1 MPAALTIAGKDLRQR
16 LRDRSAIML
25 AIVVPLVLAAI
36 FSMLFGPS
44 ATPRE
49 FRYAIV
55 DGDRSEISQGFAA
68 DVLGGLEEADVASVV
83 PRENEATA
91 RRQVRDGD
99 LDAAFLVPPGFAAGV
114 QGEQPVDI
122 TIVGS
127 PDSVTA
133 TSVARSVARSY
144 AEGLNAVRVAVAA
157 LGAEGVRLAPA
168 DIEQVAEQTVHG
180 AAPLTLTD
188 VSADARVLDAKT
200 YFAAG
205 MAVFFLLFTVQFGV
219 SSLVDERA
227 EGTLSRLLAAPVRRR
242 SILVG
247 KLLTSVVLGV
257 VSLTVL
263 VVATS
268 LLLGAR
274 WGNPVAVAALV
285 LCGVLAAT
293 GITAVVASAAKTA
306 EQAGSW
312 QAVVAVS
319 LGLLG
324 GAFFPIQQSGSLMAT
339 LSLVTPHA
347 WFMQGL
353 ADTSGGGGLAQV
365 LPACVALLA
374 MAAATGAVA
383 LSRIDKVLA
392 P

>member
-1 MPAALTIAGKDLRQR
+1 MHPALVLAGKDLRQR
-16 LRDRSAIML
+16 LRDRSAVML
-25 AIVVPLVLAAI
+25 AVVVPLALAGI
-36 FSMLFGPS
+36 FSILFGPS
-44 ATPRE
+44 STPRAFE
-49 FRYAIV
+49 YGIV
-55 DGDRSEISQGFAA
+55 DQDRSALTRGFTA
-68 DVLGGLEEADVASVV
+68 DVLGALEDAEVAEVAVLADA
-83 PRENEATA
+83 ATA
-91 RRQVRDGD
+91 RRQVRDSD
-99 LDAAFLVPPGFAAGV
+99 LDAAFVLPAGFDAGV
-114 QGEQPVDI
+114 RGEEPVRI
-122 TIVGS
+122 TVLGS

-144 AEGLNAVRVAVAA
+144 VEGLNAVRVAIAA
-157 LGAEGVRLAPA
+157 IGSSGVRLDPA

-180 AAPLTLTD
+180 VSPVALTD
-188 VSADARVLDAKT
+188 VSAGARLLDAKT

-219 SSLVDERA
+219 SSLIDERA
-227 EGTLSRLLAAPVRRR
+227 EGTLSRLLAAPVPRW
-242 SILVG
+242 SILAG
-247 KLLTSVVLGV
+247 KLLTSVVLGLA
-257 VSLTVL
+257 SLTVL

-268 LLLGAR
+268 LLLGAE
-274 WGNPVAVAALV
+274 WGRPLPVAALV

-293 GITAVVASAAKTA
+293 GITAVVASTARTA

-324 GAFFPIQQSGSLMAT
+324 GAFFPIQQANSFLAT

-353 ADTSGGGGLAQV
+353 SDLAGGGGLGAV
-365 LPACVALLA
+365 VPACVALLV

-383 LSRIDKVLA
+383 LLRIERVVA

>member
-1 MPAALTIAGKDLRQR
+1 MHPALTLAGKDLRQR
-16 LRDRSAIML
+16 LRDRSAVML
-25 AIVVPLVLAAI
+25 AVVVPLVLAGI
-36 FSMLFGPS
+36 FSILFGPS
-44 ATPRE
+44 STPRAFE
-49 FRYAIV
+49 YGVV
-55 DGDRSEISQGFAA
+55 DADRSALTRGFTAE
-68 DVLGGLEEADVASVV
+68 VLGGMEAAEVAEVSVL
-83 PRENEATA
+83 PDTGTA

-99 LDAAFLVPPGFAAGV
+99 LDAAFLLPAGFDAGV
-114 QGEQPVDI
+114 RGDGPVEI
-122 TIVGS
+122 TVVGS

-144 AEGLNAVRVAVAA
+144 VEGLNAVRVAVAA
-157 LGAEGVRLAPA
+157 IGSSGVRLSPA

-180 AAPLTLTD
+180 VSPVALDD
-188 VSADARVLDAKT
+188 VSAGARLLDAKT

-219 SSLVDERA
+219 SSLIDERA
-227 EGTLSRLLAAPVRRR
+227 EGTLSRLLAAPVPRW
-242 SILVG
+242 SILAG
-247 KLLTSVVLGV
+247 KLLTSVVLGLA
-257 VSLTVL
+257 SLTVL

-268 LLLGAR
+268 LLLGAE
-274 WGNPVAVAALV
+274 WGSPLAVAALV

-293 GITAVVASAAKTA
+293 GITAVVASTARTA

-324 GAFFPIQQSGSLMAT
+324 GAFFPIQQSNSFLAT

-353 ADTSGGGGLAQV
+353 ADLAGGGGLGAV
-365 LPACVALLA
+365 VPACVALLV

-383 LSRIDKVLA
+383 LVRIDRVVA